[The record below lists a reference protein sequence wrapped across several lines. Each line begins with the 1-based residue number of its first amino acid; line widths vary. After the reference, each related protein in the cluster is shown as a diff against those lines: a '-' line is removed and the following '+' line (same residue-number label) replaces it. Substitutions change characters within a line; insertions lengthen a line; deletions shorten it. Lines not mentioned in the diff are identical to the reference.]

1 MLLTLFL
8 AAAIFASEAWA
19 HGGVFRGP
27 SGGVPPGLRDPFD
40 AEPPPPPPS
49 DPGEPGGPDTKPE
62 DPSGGPITPREP
74 RGGTGTGGESG
85 PQPSPPQDGRRGAKT
100 PVLTFE
106 SWRFWWGYNND
117 DILNLKSHL
126 GKRTVLSTSPIYYAG
141 ANDENNVQP
150 VQRATRAM
158 AQRTIRPALLG
169 SVNRPRDHE
178 DIHGGALI
186 ALGKLGDPKD
196 IGLFR
201 DVLLGTHSHKGRRIA
216 YGGQAK
222 ESAVLALGLLP
233 DLGPAQKEAVR
244 AILLD
249 TITDEKMRT
258 RERAWAAVSL
268 GLQRDRGAVEAL
280 TNLLRPE
287 HRYPDDNVPAGILC
301 GLGLIGDPSVLPGL
315 ASALLEGDLFGRD
328 VVNND
333 LLRSFAGY
341 AIAKIGEPDGEV
353 LKSLVKVMNS
363 RSRGLRIKRSAAI
376 AAGVL
381 GAKADAE
388 SKREVVNALRGYVRK
403 TSGDPSGVNFA
414 IIALSQIGTD
424 PAMRILLD
432 LARHGRYGQRQFA
445 GLGLAT
451 HLFYRRRAVEQKRG
465 DPLDPDLANTIV
477 KTLVECSEK
486 NRDHDTR
493 AAFMLCRGLVKDE
506 SAIEELVRIVAKRS
520 VAPMLR
526 GYCCVAL
533 GLIGDA
539 RAEVKEALY
548 LALGERRDE
557 SLRRSAATGLALLHD
572 AKVVDTLLRE
582 LERAHS
588 FAVKGQLILA
598 IGTIGDQSAVE
609 KLVRMLEDKGQP
621 SLTRAMAAVGLGMIG
636 DTREIPA
643 LARLSKNYN
652 YRASTTDLD
661 ELLFIF

>member
-1 MLLTLFL
+1 MLLTFFL
-8 AAAIFASEAWA
+8 AAAIFASEAWG

-27 SGGVPPGLRDPFD
+27 SGGVPPGLREPFD
-40 AEPPPPPPS
+40 AEPPPPPPT
-49 DPGEPGGPDTKPE
+49 DPGEPGTPTTPS
-62 DPSGGPITPREP
+62 DPAPGPITPREP
-74 RGGTGTGGESG
+74 RGGAGTGGETG
-85 PQPSPPQDGRRGAKT
+85 PQPSQPQDTRRGAKT
-100 PVLTFE
+100 PQLTFE
-106 SWRFWWGYNND
+106 SWRYWWGYNND

-126 GKRTVLSTSPIYYAG
+126 QARTALTSSPIYYG
-141 ANDENNVQP
+141 GMQDKNNIRP
-150 VQRATRAM
+150 VQRATRAT

-169 SVNRPRDHE
+169 SINRPRDHE

-186 ALGKLGDPKD
+186 ALSKLGDPRD

-201 DVLLGTHSHKGRRIA
+201 DVLLGTHSHKGLRIK
-216 YGGQAK
+216 YGGQAT

-233 DLGPAQKEAVR
+233 DLGPAQKEVVR

-249 TITDEKMRT
+249 TIADEKMRT

-268 GLQRDRGAVEAL
+268 GLQRDRGAVDTL
-280 TNLLRPE
+280 KDLLRPE

-315 ASALLEGDLFGRD
+315 AAALLEGDLFGRD
-328 VVNND
+328 VESND
-333 LLRSFAGY
+333 LLRAFAGY

-353 LKSLVKVMNS
+353 LKNLVKVLNS
-363 RSRGLRIKRSAAI
+363 RSRGRLVKRSAAI

-381 GAKADAE
+381 GAKADE
-388 SKREVVNALRGYVRK
+388 ETKKEVVNALRGYVRK
-403 TSGDPSGVNFA
+403 TSRDPSGVNFA
-414 IIALSQIGTD
+414 IIALSQVGTD
-424 PAMRILLD
+424 PAMRTLLD
-432 LARHGRYGQRQFA
+432 LARRGRYGQRQFA

-465 DPLDPDLANTIV
+465 DPLDPDLENTIV
-477 KTLVECSEK
+477 NTLIECSEK
-486 NRDHDTR
+486 NRDHDAK
-493 AAFMLCRGLVKDE
+493 AAFMLCRGLVRDE
-506 SAIEELVRIVAKRS
+506 SALEELVRIAAKRS
-520 VAPMLR
+520 AAPMLR

-539 RAEVKEALY
+539 RAEVKDALY

-572 AKVVDTLLRE
+572 AKVVETLLKE
-582 LERAHS
+582 LERANS

-598 IGTIGDQSAVE
+598 IGTIGDQGAVE
-609 KLVRMLEDKGQP
+609 RLVRMLEDKGQP

-636 DTREIPA
+636 DTKEVPC